1 VLFIALGTRDEG
13 WFPLILFDGKKFF
26 FLFFSFL
33 FFFFVSSDELMNER
47 QMVGTRYREE
57 GFGTG
62 GYSIWR

>member
-1 VLFIALGTRDEG
+1 MV
-13 WFPLILFDGKKFF
+13 PFDPFRRKKFF
-26 FLFFSFL
+26 FLFFFLSF
-33 FFFFVSSDELMNER
+33 FSFFVSSDELMNER